1 MSDHSGSFRTSW
13 CPAVGPYAS
22 SRAWSLRR
30 GRKKTA
36 AQDADAPMTRLTVAV
51 EPERVQIPP
60 GSAQLDPE
68 SRAWIEGLRATGA
81 EHARA
86 LERLH
91 ELLLRAAYSEAQ
103 RRRHLYP
110 EIDGAELD
118 DLCRQAADDAVV
130 AVTRKLD
137 VYRGAS
143 RFTTWAYAFAIF
155 EVSTKLRRHA
165 WRGRSIPTADDDASW
180 DRLASGA
187 TAAQTRIESTELLG
201 DLRRAVTE
209 ELTPRQRE
217 VFIAVVLNDVQID
230 VVAGQLQSTRGAVYK
245 VLPDARRKL
254 RLRLEREGNLSGG
267 GGDERTRTPYH
278 AGP

>member
-1 MSDHSGSFRTSW
+1 
-13 CPAVGPYAS
+13 
-22 SRAWSLRR
+22 
-30 GRKKTA
+30 
-36 AQDADAPMTRLTVAV
+36 MTRLTVAV

-60 GSAQLDPE
+60 GSAQLDLE
-68 SRAWIEGLRATGA
+68 SRGWIEGLRATGA
-81 EHARA
+81 EQARA

-91 ELLLRAAYSEAQ
+91 DLLLRAAYSEAQ

-137 VYRGAS
+137 GYRGAS

-165 WRGRSIPTADDDASW
+165 WRGRSIPTADDDATW
-180 DRLASGA
+180 DRLGSGA
-187 TAAQTRIESTELLG
+187 TAAQTRIESTELLRA
-201 DLRRAVTE
+201 LRRAVIE

-217 VFIAVVLNDVQID
+217 VFIAVALNDVQID

-245 VLPDARRKL
+245 VLHDARRKL
-254 RLRLEREGNLSGG
+254 RLRLEREGHLEQEGH
-267 GGDERTRTPYH
+267 R
-278 AGP
+278 

>member
-1 MSDHSGSFRTSW
+1 MSNHSGSFRMSC

-22 SRAWSLRR
+22 ARAWSLRR
-30 GRKKTA
+30 GRKKSV
-36 AQDADAPMTRLTVAV
+36 AQDADPPMTRLMVAV
-51 EPERVQIPP
+51 EPERVQIRP
-60 GSAQLDPE
+60 GSAQLDLE

-91 ELLLRAAYSEAQ
+91 DLLLRAAYSEAQ

-118 DLCRQAADDAVV
+118 DLCRQAADDALV

-137 VYRGAS
+137 GYRGAS

-187 TAAQTRIESTELLG
+187 TAAQRRIESTELLG
-201 DLRRAVTE
+201 ALRRAVTE

-217 VFIAVVLNDVQID
+217 VFVAVALNDVEID
-230 VVAGQLQSTRGAVYK
+230 VMAGRLNSTRGAIYE
-245 VLPDARRKL
+245 LLHDARKKL
-254 RLRLEREGNLSGG
+254 RRRLERDGHLE
-267 GGDERTRTPYH
+267 
-278 AGP
+278 AGRR

>member
-1 MSDHSGSFRTSW
+1 
-13 CPAVGPYAS
+13 
-22 SRAWSLRR
+22 
-30 GRKKTA
+30 
-36 AQDADAPMTRLTVAV
+36 MTRLTVAV

-86 LERLH
+86 LECLH
-91 ELLLRAAYSEAQ
+91 DLLLRAAYSEAQ
-103 RRRHLYP
+103 RRRRHLYP

-130 AVTRKLD
+130 GVTRKLD
-137 VYRGAS
+137 GYRGAS
-143 RFTTWAYAFAIF
+143 RFTTWAYGFAIF

-165 WRGRSIPTADDDASW
+165 WRGGSIPTAADDATW

-187 TAAQTRIESTELLG
+187 TAAQAQIESTELLRA
-201 DLRRAVTE
+201 LRRAVSE

-217 VFIAVVLNDVQID
+217 VFVAVALNDVQID

-245 VLPDARRKL
+245 VLHDARRKL
-254 RLRLEREGNLSGG
+254 RLRLEREGHL
-267 GGDERTRTPYH
+267 EREEV
-278 AGP
+278 